1 MIETLWMNLLGRK
14 VYNSMELNIK
24 EGVLK
29 AWLEKFLSGGLDFVA
44 SVILAFVVYFVGVR
58 IWRMLR
64 RLALKGM
71 EHRQVDKGVCQFVD
85 GILKVIGYV
94 VIGAVIL
101 NLFGVQTSSVAA
113 GVASL
118 GLTAGLALQGALAN
132 FAGGVLILLLKP
144 FRVGDYIIEDT
155 HRNEGTVS
163 SISIFYTRLRTIENK
178 IVVIP
183 NGVLANSSL
192 TNVTTADQRMINQT
206 FSIGYEDDIKKAKE
220 ILLDLGKSVPELKQG
235 TEVKV
240 FVRELAASSV
250 DLGLQLWVP
259 MEDYWT
265 VLWRLNEEVK
275 QAFDAEGITIP
286 YQQIDIHT
294 KE

>member
-1 MIETLWMNLLGRK
+1 MDMNL
-14 VYNSMELNIK
+14 K

-29 AWLEKFLSGGLDFVA
+29 AWLEKFLASGLDFAV
-44 SVILAFVVYFVGVR
+44 SILLAFVVYFIGIR
-58 IWRMLR
+58 IWRLLR
-64 RLALKGM
+64 SIAQKGM
-71 EHRQVDKGVCQFVD
+71 EHKSIDIGVRQFVD
-85 GILKVIGYV
+85 GLMKVTGYI

-101 NLFGVQTSSVAA
+101 HLFGIQTSSVAA
-113 GVASL
+113 GIASV

-132 FAGGVLILLLKP
+132 FAGGVLILILKP

-155 HRNEGTVS
+155 HHNEGTVS
-163 SISIFYTRLRTIENK
+163 QISIFYTRLQTIENK
-178 IVVIP
+178 VVVIP
-183 NGVLANSSL
+183 NGTLANASL

-206 FSIGYEDDIKKAKE
+206 YSIGYDDDIKKAKD
-220 ILLDLGKSVPELKQG
+220 ILMELGRKVPELKQG

-240 FVRELAASSV
+240 FVRALSASSV

-259 MEDYWT
+259 MEEYWT
-265 VLWRLNEEVK
+265 VLWRLNEDVK
-275 QAFDAEGITIP
+275 LAFDANQISIP